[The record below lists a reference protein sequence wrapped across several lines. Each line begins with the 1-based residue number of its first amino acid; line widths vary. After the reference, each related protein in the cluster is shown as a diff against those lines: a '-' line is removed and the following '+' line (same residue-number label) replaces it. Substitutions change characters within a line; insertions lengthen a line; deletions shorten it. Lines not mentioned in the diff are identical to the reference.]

1 MLWRREGMA
10 CNIKQDFN
18 TLQENTVFKFFPN
31 MIKRKRSNYTAFHKK
46 SYEF

>member
-18 TLQENTVFKFFPN
+18 TLQEIMKQNKIQF
-31 MIKRKRSNYTAFHKK
+31 
-46 SYEF
+46 